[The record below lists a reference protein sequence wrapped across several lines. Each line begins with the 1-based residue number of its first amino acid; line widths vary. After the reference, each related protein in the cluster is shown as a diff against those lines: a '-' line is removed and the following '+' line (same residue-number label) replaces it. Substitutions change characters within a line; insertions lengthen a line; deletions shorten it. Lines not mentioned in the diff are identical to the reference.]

1 MTIAVV
7 DGMGGGVGKAIVE
20 ALARRCPD
28 AEIWVLGTN
37 ALATSAMKK
46 AGAHMAATGENAICV
61 SCRRADI
68 VAGSLGIV
76 LAESMMGE
84 ITPRIAHEIS
94 ACNAQKMLI
103 PTNKCHVN
111 LIGVRDR
118 PMGQQIDELTEQI
131 AAEITKSK

>member
-28 AEIWVLGTN
+28 AEIWALGTN
-37 ALATSAMKK
+37 ALATAAMKK

-76 LAESMMGE
+76 LAESMMTRASCLRRS
-84 ITPRIAHEIS
+84 IIS
-94 ACNAQKMLI
+94 LYNDLAARAIHILCHPANKMMNAFWS
-103 PTNKCHVN
+103 
-111 LIGVRDR
+111 
-118 PMGQQIDELTEQI
+118 
-131 AAEITKSK
+131 AA